1 MQPGH
6 GLLFPLP
13 TALLPDSPL
22 GAKALRARRTVQGAM
37 RQSVPMSTPEITPV
51 RPAARDRARP
61 LRYLLRTPA
70 LLVHLFVGLPLTL
83 LTLLPPHRSL
93 LDRHGER
100 FDHRAI
106 RWWSGV
112 LMRIFGLELVR
123 VGEPARSATLFVANH
138 LSWMDISILHSQ
150 RMMCFVAKAEI
161 ERWPLVGWLA
171 GRAGTIFHRRG
182 STESL
187 SNVSQVMVERLRAGL
202 AVGVFP
208 EGGTGP
214 GDHVRTFHARIF
226 QAAIDAG
233 VPAQPVALRFSRDG
247 RYDTTIAFRQ
257 SEAFLPNFLRVLGD
271 PVTRVE
277 VVFCEPVATR
287 GEGRRRIAE
296 TARARIVAALGVPDR
311 RRPNEPLTD
320 ELDPL
325 AEGEG

>member
-1 MQPGH
+1 MSAPE
-6 GLLFPLP
+6 LTP
-13 TALLPDSPL
+13 
-22 GAKALRARRTVQGAM
+22 ARRA
-37 RQSVPMSTPEITPV
+37 P
-51 RPAARDRARP
+51 RDRARP

-70 LLVHLFVGLPLTL
+70 LLVHLLVGLPLTL
-83 LTLLPPHRSL
+83 LALLPPHRAL

-100 FDHRAI
+100 LDHRAI

-123 VGEPARSATLFVANH
+123 VGEPARGAALFVANH
-138 LSWMDISILHSQ
+138 LSWMDITILHSQ
-150 RMMCFVAKAEI
+150 RMMCFVAKSEI

-171 GRAGTIFHRRG
+171 GRAGTIYHRRG

-187 SNVSQVMVERLRAGL
+187 ASVSQVMVERLRAGL
-202 AVGVFP
+202 GVGVFP

-247 RYDTTIAFRQ
+247 SYDTTIAFRPR
-257 SEAFLPNFLRVLGD
+257 ENFLQNFLRVLGE
-271 PVTRVE
+271 PVTRAE
-277 VVFCEPVATR
+277 VIFCEPVPTL

-311 RRPNEPLTD
+311 RRANEPLTD
-320 ELDPL
+320 ELDPMEE
-325 AEGEG
+325 ADA